1 MAERKI
7 PKKLNPDL
15 LTDTILEVKFTS
27 IVPFEIF
34 IGKMYN
40 ELIVQGYNY
49 SSPTM
54 DALGTDDPRKQ
65 ITVNLN
71 ALQPVFKN
79 EEVTIK
85 LTPNSIIFNC
95 AKGYIGWDKY
105 FSVIKNV
112 LSIIN
117 DLDLIKVYH
126 RIGLRYI
133 NSLQNINI
141 YDKLIDEVRIK
152 IADYETRSTA
162 FLTVIKDKVFNINL
176 KVEND
181 VKLKDQPDSVSLLD
195 IDVYLFNEE
204 GIEFDQIFNLVDEAH
219 NKEKEVFVY
228 LLKEEFIATLNPE
241 Y

>member
-7 PKKLNPDL
+7 PKKLTPDL
-15 LTDTILEVKFTS
+15 LMETILEVKFTS
-27 IVPFEIF
+27 NVHFEIF

-40 ELIVQGYNY
+40 VLSDQGYNY

-54 DALGTDDPRKQ
+54 DDLGTNDPRKQ

-71 ALQPVFKN
+71 TLQPIFEN
-79 EEVTIK
+79 DEVTIK

-95 AKGYIGWDKY
+95 TKGYIGWDKY
-105 FSVIKNV
+105 FPVIKNV

-117 DLDLIKVYH
+117 ELDLIKVYH

-133 NSLQNINI
+133 NSLKNINI
-141 YDKLIDEVRIK
+141 YDNLIDEVRIT
-152 IADYETRSTA
+152 IADYKTRSTA
-162 FLTVIKDKVFNINL
+162 FLTVIEDEVFNINL

-195 IDVYLFNEE
+195 IDVYLFNEK
-204 GIEFDQIFNLVDEAH
+204 GIKFDQIFNLVDEAH

-228 LLKEEFIATLNPE
+228 LLKKEFIATLNPE